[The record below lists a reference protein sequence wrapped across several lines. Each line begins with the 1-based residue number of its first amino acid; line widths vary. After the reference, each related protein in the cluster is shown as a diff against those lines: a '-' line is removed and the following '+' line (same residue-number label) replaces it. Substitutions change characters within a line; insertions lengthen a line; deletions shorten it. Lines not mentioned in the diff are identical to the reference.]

1 MLQCDQRQSDPLRR
15 NEAKD
20 RRNADNDGLMFEM
33 LKAWS
38 TVLDP
43 SRFSICCHSPLVS
56 PKRLRA
62 LTVVIMDPSFYKVV
76 AFISFITLGW
86 CLRKFNVLKPE
97 AFQAISGLVMFV
109 TLPCTTITGL
119 NGTTI
124 GGEMALIAL
133 LGFLANIAFL
143 IVAFLWTMRAA
154 DKDERDFRRLN
165 TCGLSIGPFAVPY
178 VQAFLPTSGLVTT
191 LMADVGN
198 AVMAAGGTYAL
209 IESMR
214 SKTSWLSMAKR
225 ICYNLLHS
233 GPIVAFLFMVV
244 LCLLEIKLP
253 EVVTTVTGFGAAA
266 NTFLCMIMIGE
277 SINLSVTFK
286 DLLYILKIL
295 AVRLVIQVG
304 LALFFWYCLPW
315 DYDVRRALVL
325 VAFAPVPAM
334 NLIYTAALEGDL
346 GKAAN
351 LNSLSVAMA
360 IICMS
365 TAIYLM

>member
-1 MLQCDQRQSDPLRR
+1 MLQCDQRQSDLLRR
-15 NEAKD
+15 NEAKE
-20 RRNADNDGLMFEM
+20 RRNADNDALKFEM
-33 LKAWS
+33 LKAWG

-43 SRFSICCHSPLVS
+43 SRFSVCCHSPLVS
-56 PKRLRA
+56 SKCLRA

-133 LGFLANIAFL
+133 FGFLANIAFL

-198 AVMAAGGTYAL
+198 AVMAAGGT
-209 IESMR
+209 
-214 SKTSWLSMAKR
+214 
-225 ICYNLLHS
+225 
-233 GPIVAFLFMVV
+233 
-244 LCLLEIKLP
+244 
-253 EVVTTVTGFGAAA
+253 
-266 NTFLCMIMIGE
+266 
-277 SINLSVTFK
+277 
-286 DLLYILKIL
+286 
-295 AVRLVIQVG
+295 
-304 LALFFWYCLPW
+304 
-315 DYDVRRALVL
+315 
-325 VAFAPVPAM
+325 
-334 NLIYTAALEGDL
+334 
-346 GKAAN
+346 
-351 LNSLSVAMA
+351 
-360 IICMS
+360 
-365 TAIYLM
+365 

>member
-1 MLQCDQRQSDPLRR
+1 
-15 NEAKD
+15 
-20 RRNADNDGLMFEM
+20 
-33 LKAWS
+33 
-38 TVLDP
+38 
-43 SRFSICCHSPLVS
+43 
-56 PKRLRA
+56 
-62 LTVVIMDPSFYKVV
+62 MDPSFYKVV

-198 AVMAAGGTYAL
+198 AVMAAGGTYAI

-277 SINLSVTFK
+277 FVG
-286 DLLYILKIL
+286 D
-295 AVRLVIQVG
+295 IQG
-304 LALFFWYCLPW
+304 SSLHSEDP
-315 DYDVRRALVL
+315 RRASGDSGGARTLFLVL
-325 VAFAPVPAM
+325 PA
-334 NLIYTAALEGDL
+334 LGLRRSPSHGAGCLCAGSGHEPDL
-346 GKAAN
+346 HR
-351 LNSLSVAMA
+351 SP
-360 IICMS
+360 
-365 TAIYLM
+365 

>member
-1 MLQCDQRQSDPLRR
+1 MYVLRSLDRAASVFRPMLQCDQRQSDLLRR
-15 NEAKD
+15 NEAKE
-20 RRNADNDGLMFEM
+20 RRNADNDALKFGM
-33 LKAWS
+33 LKAWG

-43 SRFSICCHSPLVS
+43 SRFGICCHSPLVS
-56 PKRLRA
+56 SKRLRA

-198 AVMAAGGTYAL
+198 AVMAAGGHL
-209 IESMR
+209 R
-214 SKTSWLSMAKR
+214 
-225 ICYNLLHS
+225 NH
-233 GPIVAFLFMVV
+233 
-244 LCLLEIKLP
+244 
-253 EVVTTVTGFGAAA
+253 
-266 NTFLCMIMIGE
+266 
-277 SINLSVTFK
+277 
-286 DLLYILKIL
+286 
-295 AVRLVIQVG
+295 
-304 LALFFWYCLPW
+304 
-315 DYDVRRALVL
+315 
-325 VAFAPVPAM
+325 
-334 NLIYTAALEGDL
+334 
-346 GKAAN
+346 
-351 LNSLSVAMA
+351 
-360 IICMS
+360 
-365 TAIYLM
+365 